1 MCRTRPVGLGIPQ
14 CLDDISPSLVGV
26 ENMTYQILR
35 SLMTMEPFGTVG

>member
-14 CLDDISPSLVGV
+14 CLDISPSLVRV

-35 SLMTMEPFGTVG
+35 SLMTMDPLGTVG